1 MSNIDISQPI
11 EASLQF
17 REAMAHLS
25 SAVSIVTTNGVA
37 GKAGLT
43 VSSVSSVTDAPPTI
57 LFCINKN
64 SHVHDIIKQN
74 GKVCINVLSHEQAD
88 IAKHFASILES
99 TMEERFSWDI
109 WDNGFDDQ
117 PVLRRAISALQG
129 NIIDAHAVGTH
140 TIFVVEISHIDV
152 KPNHS
157 LIYFARQFR
166 CVNID

>member
-11 EASLQF
+11 NASLQF

-25 SAVSIVTTNGVA
+25 SAVSIITTNGIA
-37 GKAGLT
+37 GKVGLT
-43 VSSVSSVTDAPPTI
+43 VSSVSSVTDAPPTV

-74 GKVCINVLSHEQAD
+74 GKVCINVLNHEQED
-88 IAKHFASILES
+88 IAKHFAAILES

-117 PVLRRAISALQG
+117 PVLRSAISALQG
-129 NIIDAHAVGTH
+129 NIVDTHAVGTH
-140 TIFVVEISHIDV
+140 TIFVVEVSHIDV
-152 KPNHS
+152 EPNHS
-157 LIYFARQFR
+157 LVYFARQFR
-166 CVNID
+166 SVSID